1 MSINFITPDDINV
14 EDIEMPRLTKN
25 KNKNNVNVDKYLK
38 LNCLDVANHI
48 QYCPLCSEYYKC
60 DTSSYTITITIM
72 SMIIV
77 GLIIYI
83 VGLKK

>member
-1 MSINFITPDDINV
+1 MSINFITPEDINV
-14 EDIEMPRLTKN
+14 EEIEMPKLTNNKKN
-25 KNKNNVNVDKYLK
+25 DNVDKYLK

-72 SMIIV
+72 SMIII

-83 VGLKK
+83 IGIKK